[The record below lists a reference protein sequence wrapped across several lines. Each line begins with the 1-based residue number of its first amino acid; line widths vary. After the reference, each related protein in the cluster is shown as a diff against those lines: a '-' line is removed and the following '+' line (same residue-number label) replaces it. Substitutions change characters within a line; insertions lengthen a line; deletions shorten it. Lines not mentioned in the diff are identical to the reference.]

1 VATMPFIKVDP
12 IAEAIEL
19 QEIFKDDPDAKEMFH
34 QYELTHRENALHEQ
48 QAQEFKNRLKTA

>member
-1 VATMPFIKVDP
+1 MPFIKVDP